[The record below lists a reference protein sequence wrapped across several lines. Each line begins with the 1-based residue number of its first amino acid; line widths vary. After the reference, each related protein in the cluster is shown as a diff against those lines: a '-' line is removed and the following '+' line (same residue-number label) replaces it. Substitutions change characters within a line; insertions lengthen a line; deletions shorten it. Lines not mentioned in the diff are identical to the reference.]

1 MYIYTVCCGNTCNK
15 VHIQCFLHDK
25 KIEFIELHVPVCVSG
40 VIKVVLVFDWITG

>member
-25 KIEFIELHVPVCVSG
+25 KIEFIELHVCVSG